1 MAAITVTKMMIGDQQ
16 MGSVPDFRRTEG
28 RFGVVGLTL
37 AALCMTMTA
46 AFAQPIIL
54 APEDSGR
61 MMPSVADVLDSGGF
75 SNFSS
80 TDMAPPTADLP
91 DATQPVVVEMFTS
104 QGCSSCPP
112 ADAMLAMLGNQ
123 PDVLPLSYH
132 VDYWDYL
139 GWADSFA
146 KPEFT
151 DRQESYARAVGER
164 SVYTPQIIVGGT
176 DTALSPG
183 PTELMGLVD
192 GRRFSPT
199 TISVTREKTAEGE
212 AIELSPLSEL
222 GSQIDIVL
230 VSYAPERRINVTAG
244 ENRGRTILY
253 TNVVLAT
260 QHLTEWDGVMALRLN
275 VRPEYFE
282 DGRFDADTRHVL
294 LVQQMLGKRGL
305 PGAILTAIRLD

>member
-1 MAAITVTKMMIGDQQ
+1 
-16 MGSVPDFRRTEG
+16 MGSVPRFCRTEG
-28 RFGVVGLTL
+28 RFGVFGLTL
-37 AALCMTMTA
+37 AILFMTVTG

-54 APEDSGR
+54 APEDAGR
-61 MMPSVADVLDSGGF
+61 MMPSVADALDRGGF
-75 SNFSS
+75 SNFSAN
-80 TDMAPPTADLP
+80 DAAAPTAELP
-91 DATQPVVVEMFTS
+91 DTTQPVIVEMFTA

-112 ADAMLAMLGNQ
+112 ADAMLAMLGDQ

-151 DRQESYARAVGER
+151 DRQEAYARAVGER

-183 PTELMGLVD
+183 PTELMGLID

-199 TISVTREKTAEGE
+199 TISVTREPTLKGE
-212 AIELSPLSEL
+212 MIELSPLSEL
-222 GSQIDIVL
+222 GSQIDVVL
-230 VSYAPERRINVTAG
+230 VGYAPERHVNVTSG

-253 TNVVLAT
+253 TNVVLEM
-260 QHLTEWDGVMALRLN
+260 QHLTEWDGKAALRLN
-275 VRPEYFE
+275 VRPEYFS
-282 DGRFDADTRHVL
+282 DGRFGADTRHVL
-294 LVQQMLGKRGL
+294 LVQQMTGRRRL
-305 PGAILTAIRLD
+305 PGSILTAIRLD

>member
-1 MAAITVTKMMIGDQQ
+1 MGKMMIGDRQ
-16 MGSVPDFRRTEG
+16 MGSVPCFRRTEW
-28 RFGVVGLTL
+28 RFGAFGLSL
-37 AALCMTMTA
+37 AMLTMTVA
-46 AFAQPIIL
+46 GAFAQPIIL
-54 APEDSGR
+54 APEDAGR
-61 MMPSVADVLDSGGF
+61 MMPSVADVLEGGGF
-75 SNFSS
+75 SNFSA
-80 TDMAPPTADLP
+80 TDAAPPTADLP
-91 DATQPVVVEMFTS
+91 DGRRPVVVEMFTS

-112 ADAMLAMLGNQ
+112 ADAMLAMLGEQ

-151 DRQESYARAVGER
+151 DRQEAYARAVGER

-199 TISVTREKTAEGE
+199 MVSVTREKTPDGE

-222 GSQIDIVL
+222 GNRIDVVL
-230 VSYAPERRINVTAG
+230 VSYAPERRIDVTAG
-244 ENRGRTILY
+244 ENRGRTIVY

-260 QHLTEWDGVMALRLN
+260 QHLTEWDGSTALRLN
-275 VRPEYFE
+275 VRPEYFR
-282 DGRFDADTRHVL
+282 DGRFEADTRHVL